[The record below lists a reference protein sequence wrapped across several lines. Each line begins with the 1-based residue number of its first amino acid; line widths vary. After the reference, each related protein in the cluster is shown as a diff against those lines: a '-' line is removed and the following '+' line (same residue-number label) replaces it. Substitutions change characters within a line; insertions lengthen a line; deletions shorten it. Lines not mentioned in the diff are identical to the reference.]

1 MYTRIA
7 NDRDKIQDCYEFVVV
22 GSGYGGGIAASRLAR
37 AGRQICLLERGKE
50 IIPGEFPNTL
60 SQAQQEMQVNATDKH
75 IGSRTGLFDFN
86 VDDDIN
92 VLVGCGLGGTSLIN
106 ANVSL
111 KPEPRVFEDARF
123 PQIIQDEFKQ
133 EGSPL
138 NKGYDRAYEMLRP
151 VKTPDKYQFNKI
163 DALKKSAESMGEDH
177 YRLDINVNFE
187 QQSPNHVGVVQPPCT
202 NCGDCVSGCNEGSKN
217 TTLMN
222 YLPDAKNH
230 GAEIYTQM
238 HVEYLERDEDT
249 DEWLVHYQL
258 LNTGREKFD
267 APTMVVRAKHVIL
280 SAGTLGSSK
289 ILLRSKQEGLKT
301 SDCLG
306 HHFSGNGDVLGFAY
320 NTNIPINGIGA
331 GTRPVN
337 PSEWQGPCITSVVDM
352 RFRPELDKGMIIED
366 AVIPGAISKIVP
378 LSFVAAKAL
387 MNTPNYGKY
396 REKEQKKAERESLL
410 HGAYTGAVKNSQ
422 TYLVMSH
429 DGANGNLEITNKHHL
444 KISWDGVGQ
453 KEIFN
458 YINENLSKA
467 TKPLKGIYVKNPIW
481 SKAFKKDLVTVHPL
495 GGCVMGETSKEGVTN
510 SKGQVYA
517 NTEGT
522 NVYDNLYVMDGA
534 VIPRALGVNPLITI
548 SAIAE
553 RNINILAE
561 ERGWEIDY
569 DLYKY
574 KEVKGND
581 VPRKVGIQF
590 TETMKGYVD
599 LDGDTDYK
607 KAYKKGKKKDQNFAF
622 TLTVCSDDVEKM
634 IDPKNKEHA
643 AEMIGTV
650 DCPLLSPEPITVT
663 NGVFNLFV
671 DYEPEIDTKRMIYN
685 MDLNTQEGEKYYFSG
700 YKQIHDDFGFDMWK
714 DTTTLFITI
723 RKEKNGDP
731 IVKGILKIKPTDFM
745 KQMTTMKAINAS
757 SKMEQMAALAKFG
770 KFFSNS
776 LMDVYGGIFSK
787 DILFNPDCPRTK
799 RELRLCDPEVY
810 DVTTD
815 DSYHIRLTRYN
826 GGTKASVMLAHPF
839 NSCGRLWSVDTI
851 DTNLVEYL
859 YANGYDVWLLDY
871 RLSIDLP
878 YVKEQMNLDQIAQY
892 DFPAATEKIKEV
904 AGVEK
909 VHVVSHC
916 VGSLTAQMAVLKGCK
931 NIGSIA
937 AFQVSLFPESPLQVM
952 LKTELRVPSLLK
964 KIGIGSLDAYTDTD
978 ANFWEK
984 VYNRSLKVYG
994 AAWGY
999 DSDSAVYNRL
1009 TFMFGPQYEMDNVN
1023 ELTHSTLHET
1033 FGVANMTTYTQLT
1046 KMLREERFVDY
1057 FGEDTYIPKVENMK
1071 DVPVTL
1077 IAGGKNQ
1084 VFKAKNVKNA
1094 VKYLNKKN
1102 GEGIYKYVIIDD
1114 YGHTDCVVGKN
1125 AAYDVFPYV
1134 LEHLEKYATV
1144 TSEVE

>member
-7 NDRDKIQDCYEFVVV
+7 SDRDKIQAHYEFVVV

-37 AGRQICLLERGKE
+37 AGRQVCLLERGKE
-50 IIPGEFPNTL
+50 LIPGEFPETL
-60 SQAQQEMQVNATDKH
+60 SKAQQEMQVNATDKH

-86 VDDDIN
+86 VDEDIN

-111 KPEPRVFEDARF
+111 RPEPRVFEDARF
-123 PQIIQDEFKQ
+123 PKVLRDEFKE

-138 NKGYDRAYEMLRP
+138 QKGYDRAYEMLRP
-151 VKTPDKYQFNKI
+151 AKAPEEQKFQKVEG
-163 DALKKSAESMGEDH
+163 LKKSAEFMNEKH

-187 QQSPNHVGVVQPPCT
+187 QQTPNHVGVVQPPCT

-238 HVEYLERDEDT
+238 HVEYVEKDG
-249 DEWLVHYQL
+249 DEWLVHYQP

-267 APTMVVRAKHVIL
+267 APTMVIRAKHVIL

-301 SDCLG
+301 SGVLG
-306 HHFSGNGDVLGFAY
+306 HRFSGNGDVLGFAY
-320 NTNIPINGIGA
+320 NTNMPINGIGA
-331 GTRPVN
+331 GTRPIN
-337 PSEWQGPCITSVVDM
+337 PSEWQGPCITSVIDM
-352 RFRPELDKGMIIED
+352 RFRPDLDHGMIIED

-378 LSFVAAKAL
+378 MSFATAKAL
-387 MNTPNYGKY
+387 MDTPNYGEDRK
-396 REKEQKKAERESLL
+396 KEQNKAERESLL

-444 KISWDGVGQ
+444 RISWDGVGQ
-453 KEIFN
+453 KEIFD
-458 YINENLSKA
+458 YINDNLAKA
-467 TKPLKGIYVKNPIW
+467 TEPLEGVYVKNPIW
-481 SKAFKKDLVTVHPL
+481 SKAFKKDLITVHPL
-495 GGCVMGETSKEGVTN
+495 GGCVMGEDASEGVTN
-510 SKGQVYA
+510 PKGQVYSS
-517 NTEGT
+517 EDGT
-522 NVYDNLYVMDGA
+522 DVYDNLYVMDGA

-548 SAIAE
+548 SAVAE
-553 RNINILAE
+553 RNIKILAE
-561 ERGWEIDY
+561 EKGWDIDY
-569 DLYKY
+569 DLYKH
-574 KEVKGND
+574 KEVKGD
-581 VPRKVGIQF
+581 ATPPKVGIQF

-599 LDGDTDYK
+599 LDGDVDYK
-607 KAYKKGKKKDQNFAF
+607 KAYKAGKKKDQNFAF
-622 TLTVCSDDVEKM
+622 TLTVTSEDVDQM
-634 IDPKNKEHA
+634 IDPKNKAHN

-650 DCPLLSPEPITVT
+650 DCPVLSPEPITVT
-663 NGVFNLFV
+663 NGIFNLFV

-685 MDLNTQEGEKYYFSG
+685 MDLNTQEGETYYFSG

-723 RKEKNGDP
+723 CKEKGGEP
-731 IVKGILKIKPTDFM
+731 IGKGILKIKPTDFM

-757 SKMEQMAALAKFG
+757 SKVEQMAALAKFG

-787 DILFNPDCPRTK
+787 DILFNPECPRTK
-799 RELRLCDPEVY
+799 RELRLCDPEIF

-815 DSYHIRLTRYN
+815 DNYHIRLTRYN
-826 GGTKASVMLAHPF
+826 GGDKASVMLAHPF
-839 NSCGRLWSVDTI
+839 NSCGRLWNVDTI

-859 YANGYDVWLLDY
+859 YASGYDVWLLDY

-878 YVKEQMNLDQIAQY
+878 YTKEQMNLDQIAQY
-892 DFPAATEKIKEV
+892 DFPAAAKKIKEV

-916 VGSLTAQMAVLKGCK
+916 VGSLTAQMAVLKGCTD
-931 NIGSIA
+931 IGSVA

-952 LKTELRVPSLLK
+952 LKTELRVPTLLK
-964 KIGIGSLDAYTDTD
+964 KIGIGSLNAYTDAD
-978 ANFWEK
+978 ASFWEK

-1009 TFMFGPQYEMDNVN
+1009 TFMFGPQYEMKNVN
-1023 ELTHSTLHET
+1023 ELTNTTLHET
-1033 FGVANMTTYTQLT
+1033 FGIANMTTYTQLT
-1046 KMLREERFVDY
+1046 KMLREERFVDHY
-1057 FGEDTYIPKVENMK
+1057 GEDTYIPEVSKMK
-1071 DVPVTL
+1071 NVPITL
-1077 IAGGKNQ
+1077 IAGEKNQ
-1084 VFKAKNVKNA
+1084 VFKAKNVEKA
-1094 VKYLNKKN
+1094 VKYLKKEN
-1102 GEGIYKYVIIDD
+1102 GGDIYKAVIIDG

-1125 AAYDVFPYV
+1125 AAYDVYPHI
-1134 LEHLEKYATV
+1134 LEHLEKYAK
-1144 TSEVE
+1144 